1 MKNDIINIEET
12 PTTFF
17 EILKDGKKA
26 ENSII
31 LFENLNQASPA
42 ILDKLA
48 EIINKKETE
57 LLLPDGSK
65 LEKKP
70 SLKIICIIDS
80 DDNNY
85 RRDKLPIS
93 LIRLSLYYVLKNMS
107 EENMKDIIAVKFKNS
122 KISNEK
128 NKVENVFFEVK
139 KICEENN
146 IKNPLNL
153 TSSNLFEN
161 FKNLTIPQKIKLMSN
176 NVQRLKEIIF
186 STIQDCKIFKL
197 DKKKKL

>member
-1 MKNDIINIEET
+1 M
-12 PTTFF
+12 
-17 EILKDGKKA
+17 
-26 ENSII
+26 
-31 LFENLNQASPA
+31 
-42 ILDKLA
+42 
-48 EIINKKETE
+48 
-57 LLLPDGSK
+57 
-65 LEKKP
+65 
-70 SLKIICIIDS
+70 
-80 DDNNY
+80 
-85 RRDKLPIS
+85 PIS

-107 EENMKDIIAVKFKNS
+107 EEDMKDIIAVKFKNS
-122 KISNEK
+122 KISNE
-128 NKVENVFFEVK
+128 NNDVEKIFFEVK

-186 STIQDCKIFKL
+186 STNQDCKIFKL

>member
-1 MKNDIINIEET
+1 
-12 PTTFF
+12 
-17 EILKDGKKA
+17 
-26 ENSII
+26 
-31 LFENLNQASPA
+31 
-42 ILDKLA
+42 
-48 EIINKKETE
+48 
-57 LLLPDGSK
+57 
-65 LEKKP
+65 
-70 SLKIICIIDS
+70 
-80 DDNNY
+80 
-85 RRDKLPIS
+85 LPIS

-186 STIQDCKIFKL
+186 STNQDCKIFKL
-197 DKKKKL
+197 DKKKNYNKNKKFKKYLYEDYEENKKNMILSDKNNNYKEKKCFIIIYYKSIIKNFSILK